1 MKGSRYLQ
9 GVAAVL
15 MLLVFAAPLSAQAND
30 TGLVEGKTN
39 VQLIFKMGKIENG
52 QKSQIKSYRLIV
64 AEGPV
69 GSKLMAGQRVPFP
82 GDGAEGIVYQNVG
95 FATEARVWMVDKN
108 TIKVVA
114 DIEDSRVVPG
124 EGGNPPTVET
134 RQLTVSAVL
143 TEGVGLELTRVEG
156 VADFSGY
163 VELEA
168 KILR

>member
-1 MKGSRYLQ
+1 
-9 GVAAVL
+9 
-15 MLLVFAAPLSAQAND
+15 VFAAPLSAQAAD

-39 VQLIFKMGKIENG
+39 VQLIFKMGTIEDG
-52 QKSQIKSYRLIV
+52 QKSQVKSYRLVV

-69 GSKLMAGQRVPFP
+69 GSKLMAGRRVPFP
-82 GDGAEGIVYQNVG
+82 GSEGSVVYQNVG

-124 EGGNPPTVET
+124 EGGNPPSVET

-143 TEGVGLELTRVEG
+143 TEGIGLELTRVDG
-156 VADFSGY
+156 VADISGY

-168 KILR
+168 KVLR